1 MGLLDKRRERKAEA
15 ERQRQQAQAAAE
27 TEHQRVQAAEQAEQR
42 EQALELLEGFIE
54 ESRVFSGVD
63 APGFEEKKGER
74 TFAILEGVALIE
86 PRREPGKIEGRSSGV
101 SFRVAKGV
109 NYRVGGSKGTFVQGP
124 DVPTPIDGGT
134 AFVTNQRVVF
144 RGNKATREWA
154 WAKLVSLDH
163 DDTLPWT
170 SLPVTNRQKT
180 SGLFYDEPN
189 TPTIRFRLQL
199 GLSHYQ
205 DRVDELTSDLEGQL
219 ATLRA
224 GGEIE
229 A

>member
-15 ERQRQQAQAAAE
+15 EAERQQAQVAAE
-27 TEHQRVQAAEQAEQR
+27 TERQRVEAAEQVDRR
-42 EQALELLEGFIE
+42 EQALELLEQFIE
-54 ESRVFSGVD
+54 ESRTFSGVD

-74 TFAILEGVALIE
+74 TFAILEDVALIE
-86 PRREPGKIEGRSSGV
+86 PRRQPGKIEGRSSGV
-101 SFRVAKGV
+101 SFRIAKGV

-124 DVPTPIDGGT
+124 DVPTPVDDGT

-144 RGNKATREWA
+144 RGSKATREWA
-154 WAKLVSLDH
+154 WSKLVSLDH

-180 SGLFYDEPN
+180 SGLLYGESN
-189 TPTIRFRLQL
+189 TPAIRFRLQL
-199 GLSHYQ
+199 GLAHYQ
-205 DRVDELTSDLEGQL
+205 ERVDELTSDLEEQL